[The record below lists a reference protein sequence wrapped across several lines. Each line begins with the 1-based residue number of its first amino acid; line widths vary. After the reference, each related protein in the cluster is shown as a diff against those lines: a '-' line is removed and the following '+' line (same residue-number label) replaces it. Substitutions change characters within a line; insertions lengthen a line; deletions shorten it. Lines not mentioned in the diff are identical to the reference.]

1 MLWFY
6 WRRAR
11 LSLLVA
17 GAAFG
22 SLAVLVLVAGAV
34 GPAGQAGPAGRLV
47 SKVPPNKTLASRA
60 SAAQFR
66 GSDRAPRQ
74 TRRVQRGVDLMTSA
88 VVACNTISYAGSQM
102 VAWWGSGD
110 SSAYL
115 IGVWHRSG
123 EPEVADG
130 VRGGDGDA
138 SAGSSIQL
146 GTAADHATAGVLSVS
161 PWMLSLLRANYLIE
175 YAGDG
180 TAIGRVARIVA
191 VRRHDGSLA
200 ARYWLD
206 SSTGLPLRR
215 EMFDEGGHLV
225 NEGAFIDLTVGPSSQ
240 GPAPSQAAQAWSV
253 DAVRTSEL
261 PLLRKEGW
269 PVPSTLDGN
278 LSLVG
283 VSRNRAGA
291 GVVVDA
297 SYSDG
302 LSVVSVFMQR
312 GQLARALPGW
322 RADQVRGLP
331 VYSSEPDRRSLA
343 WSADGVVYT
352 VISDAPPS
360 AVTRIVAQLPHDR
373 DSGIWQRI
381 ERGLARIGSWFDPF
395 G

>member
-17 GAAFG
+17 GVAFG
-22 SLAVLVLVAGAV
+22 SIAVLVVVAGAV
-34 GPAGQAGPAGRLV
+34 RQPASG
-47 SKVPPNKTLASRA
+47 VPPHKTLASRA
-60 SAAQFR
+60 SATQLR
-66 GSDRAPRQ
+66 RADQVLPGATSVR
-74 TRRVQRGVDLMTSA
+74 RGVTLMTAA
-88 VVACNTISYAGSQM
+88 VAACQTVSYSGSQM
-102 VAWWGSGD
+102 VAWWGSAD
-110 SSAYL
+110 STAYL

-130 VRGGDGDA
+130 VRGGADGDGP
-138 SAGSSIQL
+138 AGSLAQPDT
-146 GTAADHATAGVLSVS
+146 GDADHASAGVLSMS
-161 PWMLSLLRANYLIE
+161 PRMLSLLRANYLIE
-175 YAGDG
+175 YSGEG
-180 TAIGRVARIVA
+180 TAIGRMARIVA

-206 SSTGLPLRR
+206 NSTGLPLRR
-215 EMFDEGGHLV
+215 EMFDEDGHLV
-225 NEGAFIDLTVGPSSQ
+225 NEGAFINLTVGPSVP
-240 GPAPSQAAQAWSV
+240 GPAPSQAAQAWTV
-253 DAVRTSEL
+253 QAAPPSEL
-261 PLLRKEGW
+261 SVLRREGW
-269 PVPSTLDGN
+269 PVRSTLDSDM
-278 LSLVG
+278 SLVE
-283 VSRNRAGA
+283 VSRNRVGS

-312 GQLARALPGW
+312 GELARALPGW
-322 RADQVRGLP
+322 SADHVRGLP

-352 VISDAPPS
+352 VISDAPAS
-360 AVTRIVAQLPHDR
+360 AVTRIVEQLPHDR
-373 DSGIWQRI
+373 DVGLWQRV